1 MTPAFSDKHSVIEEL
16 KRAATQFVVER
27 NWQSYHTPKNL
38 AMSVAIE
45 AAELMECFQWLTVEE
60 SYAVKND
67 PEQKIAVADEIADV
81 FCYLLNLC
89 DELDVDLAAELERKM
104 KKNAIKYP
112 LPSRN
117 E

>member
-1 MTPAFSDKHSVIEEL
+1 
-16 KRAATQFVVER
+16 
-27 NWQSYHTPKNL
+27 
-38 AMSVAIE
+38 
-45 AAELMECFQWLTVEE
+45 MECFQWLTVEE

-67 PEQKIAVADEIADV
+67 PEKKLAVADEIADV

-104 KKNAIKYP
+104 AKNAVKYP
-112 LPSRN
+112 LSSSA